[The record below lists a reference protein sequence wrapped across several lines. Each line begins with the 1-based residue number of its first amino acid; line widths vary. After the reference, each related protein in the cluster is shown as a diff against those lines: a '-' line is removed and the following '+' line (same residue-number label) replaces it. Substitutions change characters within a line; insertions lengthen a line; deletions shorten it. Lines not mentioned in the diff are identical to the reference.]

1 MKIKKNVSSICFLKE
16 IRDKRLY
23 CYGGGKVF
31 EDFLRLYSEINVYAV
46 VDKNSIGLKKN
57 NKNLRFIDINQFC
70 NECDNE
76 SVLLITCLDYI
87 EIIKGLQEITA
98 FNELPCYVY
107 HLLRDNNSIN
117 ESTDN
122 VNKYQ
127 LTEFRFQDCM
137 ATQKAPSDV
146 MRIALN
152 LGYNILFLDRGTIKH
167 GAEQTEQAWN
177 SVVENINI
185 NSNLIIQFPLVD
197 NTNGIYKIK
206 KIKRDKNL
214 KIIAI
219 IHDID
224 VMRGSPTKSDFLQYK
239 ILHEI
244 SDVYI
249 VHNKNMKNIL
259 CKNGF
264 DINKMVDLKIFDY
277 LISEDPKIQEDNG
290 IIIAGNFDKSKAS
303 YVYQLNKIYNVK
315 FNLFGA
321 NFNDRVKYDNISY
334 YGEFL
339 PDELIKSLKGRY
351 GLVWDGDSLETCS
364 GGKGEYLRINNPHK
378 LSLYIAVGL
387 PVIIW
392 EEAAEADFVL
402 RAGVGLTINS
412 LYDLPDKLESV
423 SDIEYKTMKQNA
435 LIVGNHLRNGDY
447 MKNAI
452 VQAEKIIK
460 DIRKTDK

>member
-1 MKIKKNVSSICFLKE
+1 
-16 IRDKRLY
+16 
-23 CYGGGKVF
+23 
-31 EDFLRLYSEINVYAV
+31 
-46 VDKNSIGLKKN
+46 
-57 NKNLRFIDINQFC
+57 
-70 NECDNE
+70 
-76 SVLLITCLDYI
+76 
-87 EIIKGLQEITA
+87 
-98 FNELPCYVY
+98 
-107 HLLRDNNSIN
+107 
-117 ESTDN
+117 
-122 VNKYQ
+122 
-127 LTEFRFQDCM
+127 
-137 ATQKAPSDV
+137 
-146 MRIALN
+146 
-152 LGYNILFLDRGTIKH
+152 
-167 GAEQTEQAWN
+167 
-177 SVVENINI
+177 
-185 NSNLIIQFPLVD
+185 
-197 NTNGIYKIK
+197 
-206 KIKRDKNL
+206 
-214 KIIAI
+214 
-219 IHDID
+219 
-224 VMRGSPTKSDFLQYK
+224 MRGSPTKSDFLQYK

-435 LIVGNHLRNGDY
+435 LIVGTHLRNGDY